1 MARLSKAVRDTA
13 LAESRQ
19 RLLDAAANEFACEGY
34 AGANINR
41 ISLAAGFAKGTVY
54 NYFPSKQD
62 LMLALIDATAC
73 AHTEAV
79 LQQVES
85 EQEPARRLEG
95 FFRAGFAF
103 VEQQPAQARVIV
115 NAVYG
120 PNSEIRERVY
130 KAYER
135 LFTWIARDIVEAG
148 IARGDFQT
156 PDTDLATAL
165 IMTVYLGSCSQLDP
179 KGKIWLDPGQ
189 VAHFVLDGLCARSR
203 SSGKVRG

>member
-19 RLLDAAANEFACEGY
+19 RLLDAAANEFASEGY

-54 NYFPSKQD
+54 NYFPSKRD
-62 LMLALIDATAC
+62 LMLALIDAVAC

-85 EQEPARRLEG
+85 EQDPARRLGG

-103 VEQQPAQARVIV
+103 VEQHSAQARVIV
-115 NAVYG
+115 NTVYG
-120 PNSEIRERVY
+120 PDAEIRERVY

-135 LFTWIARDIVEAG
+135 LFTWIAKDIVEAG
-148 IARGDFQT
+148 IARGDFQML
-156 PDTDLATAL
+156 DTNLATAL
-165 IMTVYLGSCSQLDP
+165 TMTVYLGSCSQLDS
-179 KGKIWLDPGQ
+179 KGKIWLDPSQ
-189 VAHFVLDGLCARSR
+189 VAHFVLDGLCARADSPN
-203 SSGKVRG
+203 KT